1 MKKIQKTDF
10 AIFGENYVDKLS
22 QTFSEE
28 VFKSIEDLSKLIL
41 DAWMNGRRVFICGN
55 GGSSANAQHIAND
68 FIYGVGNNYKNSS
81 HRIKGV
87 KIESLTSNSNIVT
100 CLANDIG
107 YENIFSYQLDV
118 KASKGDLLIVLSGSG
133 NSPNVI
139 NALKKA
145 KSKEIQSCAILG
157 YSGGECKKLC
167 DLAIHFDINDM
178 EVSEDCQMIIFN
190 IIKQW
195 LIKNKPNF

>member
-10 AIFGENYVDKLS
+10 SIFGKSYIDKLS
-22 QTFSEE
+22 QTFTEE
-28 VFKSIEDLSKLIL
+28 IFESIEDLSKLIL
-41 DAWMNGRRVFICGN
+41 SAWMNGKRVFICGN
-55 GGSSANAQHIAND
+55 GGSSANAQHVAND
-68 FIYGVGNNYKNSS
+68 FIYGVGNNHKNSS

-118 KASKGDLLIVLSGSG
+118 KGSKGDLLIVLSGSG
-133 NSPNVI
+133 NSKNVI
-139 NALKKA
+139 NALKMA
-145 KSKEIQSCAILG
+145 KNKEINSCAIVG
-157 YSGGECKKLC
+157 YDGGKCKEIC
-167 DLAIHFDINDM
+167 DLPIHFVIDDM
-178 EVSEDCQMIIFN
+178 EISEDCQMIIFN

-195 LIKNKPNF
+195 LIKNKP